1 MLFTSLPTFQQECML
16 GGYRDTNYITGFV
29 LAFTS
34 LNISTKPAHFYEQT
48 VPATLFFFPFATI
61 FKKKKRSKFLSSLPK
76 TLACIST
83 DSPKFPTSNPPY
95 THKFLFHAFKVS
107 REFVSL
113 AMKKH
118 CCYHQHKIGCVF
130 ARRRQ

>member
-16 GGYRDTNYITGFV
+16 GGYRDANYITGFV

-61 FKKKKRSKFLSSLPK
+61 FKKKKRSKFLSSLKGAKNFGMYFHWFPQ
-76 TLACIST
+76 ISY
-83 DSPKFPTSNPPY
+83 FQPPL
-95 THKFLFHAFKVS
+95 HP
-107 REFVSL
+107 
-113 AMKKH
+113 
-118 CCYHQHKIGCVF
+118 QVF
-130 ARRRQ
+130 IPCF